1 MDTDDK
7 NAPNDCKRQQLT
19 LAVFVALRGRAG
31 GLTPDDAVDVV
42 LNLRSATSPGPHRSG
57 PERHK

>member
-7 NAPNDCKRQQLT
+7 NAPNDCKRQQRT
-19 LAVFVALRGRAG
+19 LEVFADPKRQGR

-42 LNLRSATSPGPHRSG
+42 LNLRPATSPGPHRSG